1 MKYMLVTM
9 IMLAGCDVM
18 GVKDDD
24 QRTLLLTVVADEH
37 GCRIEADS
45 TVVGKDTQFEFAPG
59 DSD

>member
-9 IMLAGCDVM
+9 IMLTGCDVL

-45 TVVGKDTQFEFAPG
+45 KAMGKDTHLKFAPG
-59 DSD
+59 ASD

>member
-1 MKYMLVTM
+1 M

-18 GVKDDD
+18 GVKDDVR
-24 QRTLLLTVVADEH
+24 RTLVLTVVADEH

>member
-9 IMLAGCDVM
+9 IMLTGCDVL

-59 DSD
+59 GDD